1 MAAPKREAKRMRPD
15 DIPVL
20 GILRQALGYHSDRQR
35 VIAENVANANTP
47 GYVPDDIPQ
56 SEFERALSGAQTT
69 RRVTLNATESGHIQ
83 GRVNSGGSGAWR
95 AMAAPDSETT
105 INGNAVVLEEQ
116 MVRSGENRMRFE
128 TALGLYQKSLSLIR
142 MAARGPGA

>member
-1 MAAPKREAKRMRPD
+1 MRPD

-20 GILRQALGYHSDRQR
+20 GVLRQALGYHSDRQR
-35 VIAENVANANTP
+35 VLAENVANANTP

-56 SEFERALSGAQTT
+56 SEFHRALSGAQSTQ
-69 RRVTLNATESGHIQ
+69 RVTLSATESGHIQ
-83 GRVNSGGSGAWR
+83 GRIQSAGSGNWR
-95 AMAAPDSETT
+95 ATATPDSETT

-128 TALGLYQKSLSLIR
+128 TALSLYQKSLALIR
-142 MAARGPGA
+142 MAARPPGA